1 MNLARCIA
9 LFLLTVA
16 TLLLTSC
23 GTGFQKTWE
32 AANAQPKS
40 IEGRWEGSWLSG
52 ANGHTGKLRCVVGP
66 EQNGGTR
73 EFHYFAT
80 WGKVFR
86 GSFNAVH
93 EVTEKGGA
101 TAFKAKHDIGKRGTF
116 HAEGTITPNDFHA
129 SYRAAG
135 DHGTFVMKRPQ

>member
-1 MNLARCIA
+1 MITRLFSILLPA
-9 LFLLTVA
+9 LTTMLLS
-16 TLLLTSC
+16 SC
-23 GTGFQKTWE
+23 GTGFQKEWE
-32 AANAQPKS
+32 QASASSKS

-66 EQNGGTR
+66 EQTGDTR

-93 EVTEKGGA
+93 EVTEKSGV
-101 TAFKAKHDIGKRGTF
+101 TAFKAKHDIGTRGTF
-116 HAEGTITPNDFHA
+116 HAEGTITPNEFHA
-129 SYRAAG
+129 TYRAAG